1 MATPPTIPTSFV
13 PKQPLPESRRKAS
26 PGSNILLI
34 VSIAIL
40 GISALGALG
49 VFGYGR
55 YLDSALEVKRTAL
68 EEEQRKTD
76 GAAINDLIRLKRRF
90 DSGKQI
96 LNAHTVPSRF
106 FDTLEKI
113 TLQNVRFDAMKL
125 SISDDRSARL
135 EMSGVARNFNTLAA
149 QSNVFA
155 DNDAIRRAIFS
166 GFIPNKNGTVGFSVT
181 ADLDSSVI
189 LVPGSQFGGQPQATT
204 TPQAVTPTQTPVDT
218 ATSTPTVPTG
228 TTTPQTT
235 PGPKTG
241 STTPTTP

>member
-55 YLDSALEVKRTAL
+55 YLDSALEVKKTAL

-155 DNDAIRRAIFS
+155 DDDAIRRAIFS

-181 ADLDSSVI
+181 ADLDPSVI
-189 LVPGSQFGGQPQATT
+189 LVPGTQFGGQPSATT
-204 TPQAVTPTQTPVDT
+204 TPPV
-218 ATSTPTVPTG
+218 STPPPVETG
-228 TTTPQTT
+228 TTTPATPAATT
-235 PGPKTG
+235 TSQVSPTTKTG